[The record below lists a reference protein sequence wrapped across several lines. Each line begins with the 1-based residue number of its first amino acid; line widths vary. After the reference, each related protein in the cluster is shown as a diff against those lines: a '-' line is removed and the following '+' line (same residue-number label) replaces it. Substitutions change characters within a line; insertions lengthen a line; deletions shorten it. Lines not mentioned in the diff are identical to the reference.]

1 MTRTETARQIRD
13 RALVLVRHYGSYE
26 AVGEDKDLTWRGAG
40 FMVSYSTPLQRVED
54 PDAALKAAARK
65 LGLSLEQ
72 TRRQLA
78 REAREGLVVPQQ
90 LPYRLNIWQGRKVM
104 NLEWSDDDALHIV
117 SFRRGPWENVFLDR
131 PTLSKVTPTHQ
142 HRTLQ

>member
-1 MTRTETARQIRD
+1 MTRRAETARQIRD

-26 AVGEDKDLTWRGAG
+26 AVGEDKELTWRGAG
-40 FMVSYSTPLQRVED
+40 FMVSYSTPLQRAED

-72 TRRQLA
+72 TRYQL
-78 REAREGLVVPQQ
+78 AREGLVDPKQ

-104 NLEWSDDDALHIV
+104 NLEWGDDDEVHIV
-117 SFRRGPWENVFLDR
+117 SFRRGPWENVFLER
-131 PTLSKVTPTHQ
+131 PTSSSVTPTHQ
-142 HRTLQ
+142 HMTLQ

>member
-26 AVGEDKDLTWRGAG
+26 TVGEDKVLTCHGVG
-40 FMVSYSTPLQRVED
+40 FKVSYSTPLQRVED
-54 PDAALKAAARK
+54 PDAALKAAASK

-72 TRRQLA
+72 TGYYLA
-78 REAREGLVVPQQ
+78 RQGLIAPRQ

-104 NLEWSDDDALHIV
+104 NLEWDDDDALVIV
-117 SFRRGPWENVFLDR
+117 SFRRGPWENVFLER
-131 PTLSKVTPTHQ
+131 PTSSSVTPTHQ
-142 HRTLQ
+142 HMTLQ

>member
-13 RALVLVRHYGSYE
+13 RALVLVRHYGCYE
-26 AVGEDKDLTWRGAG
+26 PVGEDKVLTCRCGG

-72 TRRQLA
+72 TRYQL
-78 REAREGLVVPQQ
+78 AREGLVVPKQ

-104 NLEWSDDDALHIV
+104 NLEWGDDDALHIV
-117 SFRRGPWENVFLDR
+117 SFRRGPWEGVFLER
-131 PTLSKVTPTHQ
+131 PTSSSITPTHQ
-142 HRTLQ
+142 HMTLQ